1 MATAKKQAAV
11 KLKHTAPKTTKA
23 HFSKKEAIRFGF
35 KIAKQNI
42 VFFIGL
48 FVLVVIISALSSSI
62 QFGVTMAKQPL
73 LDLVLYVVIFIVNT
87 IVSMG
92 LIRISLEFVDGKK
105 PQFSD
110 LFHTKNLVNFILVSL
125 IRGVI
130 TLIGFIL
137 LIIPGIIF
145 SIRLQYVT
153 YLIIDKNLPPV
164 DAVKKSWDMTKGNV
178 WNLFFLGILLF
189 LINVLGAILLLV
201 GLFVTVP
208 LTMLA
213 TTFVYRKLLLQS
225 KAA

>member
-1 MATAKKQAAV
+1 MAEAKNKVAV
-11 KLKHTAPKTTKA
+11 KPKSTSPKTTKA
-23 HFSKKEAIRFGF
+23 HFSKNEAIRFGF
-35 KIAKQNI
+35 ALAKENI
-42 VFFIGL
+42 IFFIGL
-48 FVLVVIISALSSSI
+48 FVVVVIISALTSSI
-62 QFGVTMAKQPL
+62 QFGVSLAKQPFL
-73 LDLVLYVVIFIVNT
+73 YLVLYIVIFIVNT
-87 IVSMG
+87 IIGMG
-92 LIRISLEFVDGKK
+92 LIKISLEFVDRKK

-110 LFHTKNLVNFILVSL
+110 LFQTKNLVNFILASL

-164 DAVKKSWDMTKGNV
+164 DAVKKSWEMTKGNA

-189 LINVLGAILLLV
+189 LINVLGAIILLV

-225 KAA
+225 KSA